1 MAKFE
6 FNVLA
11 HGLGG
16 GGGKHPVVTPEVV
29 KRP

>member
-16 GGGKHPVVTPEVV
+16 GGKHPVVTPEVV